1 MNFID
6 EAINFVKAGN
16 GGNGIVSFRKE
27 KYVPYGGPS
36 GGNGGHGG
44 SVIFVGDSGINTLFK
59 LQYQR
64 KITASNGENGKNKNQ
79 NGSKALDSFIKVP
92 LGTLIYNN
100 ENQEFIG
107 EILEDGYQL
116 VIAKGGKGGRG
127 NYSLA
132 NSKNKIPSFAEK
144 GDLGENLTIRTE
156 LKVLADVGLIGF
168 PNVGKSSL
176 ISAIS
181 NVKSKAA
188 SYAFTT
194 LKPFL
199 GVVSGKDFSFTVA
212 DIPGLIKD
220 SHLGRGMGIDFLK
233 HIERCKVLIHI
244 CSADHN
250 DVYEKYCQLNE
261 ELKKYNPKILEK
273 PQIILFNKIDLPDA
287 EAKLASFKNNLI
299 DKEII
304 PSSVWNHFN
313 LEILIYKIK
322 DLLIDYQNNQN
333 QDDKHL
339 RQSYK
344 LFTLEDEDKF
354 NIYKDEQNYFIV
366 KGPKI
371 EKLFHRTDLN
381 NYESLKKFSYSLKK
395 IGIEKELKQKGMKDK
410 DKVKICDYVFELVN
424 EEFFYEK

>member
-6 EAINFVKAGN
+6 ETINFVKAGN

-36 GGNGGHGG
+36 GGNGGKGG
-44 SVIFVGDSGINTLFK
+44 SVIFIGDSGLNTLFK

-64 KITASNGENGKNKNQ
+64 KIIALNGENGKNKNQ
-79 NGSKALDSFIKVP
+79 NGAKAQDLIIKVP

-100 ENQEFIG
+100 ENKEFIG
-107 EILEDGYQL
+107 EILEDGHEL

-132 NSKNKIPSFAEK
+132 NSKNKVPSFAEK
-144 GDLGENLTIRTE
+144 GELGESLIIKTK

-188 SYAFTT
+188 SYSFTT

-199 GVVSGKDFSFTVA
+199 GVVNVDDFSFIVA

-233 HIERCKVLIHI
+233 HIERCKVLIHV
-244 CSADHN
+244 CSADN
-250 DVYEKYCQLNE
+250 DNVYELYCQLNE
-261 ELKKYNPKILEK
+261 ELHKYNPKILDK
-273 PQIILFNKIDLPDA
+273 KQIIVFNKIDLDGA
-287 EAKLASFKNNLI
+287 QKKLDLFKTYFDNEQIIIACSIWHRLNL
-299 DKEII
+299 DSLK
-304 PSSVWNHFN
+304 
-313 LEILIYKIK
+313 YKIK
-322 DLLIDYQNNQN
+322 DVLINHEYEPIIENL
-333 QDDKHL
+333 KK
-339 RQSYK
+339 YK
-344 LFTLEDEDKF
+344 LFTLENKDEF
-354 NIYKDEQNYFIV
+354 EIYKDQQGCFII
-366 KGPKI
+366 KSEKI
-371 EKLFHRTDLN
+371 EKLFHKTDLN

-395 IGIEKELKQKGMKDK
+395 MGVEEELKKKGMINE
-410 DKVKICDYVFELVN
+410 DKVKICDHIFELVN
-424 EEFFYEK
+424 